1 MKRLISQRK
10 LFGLFI
16 KTHGLILLEP
26 ALLVK
31 VGSEKERYTFI
42 TKDLL
47 QHILC
52 SVNSPR
58 APQHCGSKGS
68 FLFKNIE
75 VFPNSWICNSFD
87 VYAHCTIFLCFVANY
102 PTDLILERC
111 SNFLSHCASCDLVIG
126 TLAWPHFWNTMST
139 ANRLYFLSRH
149 LLRQIKTF
157 FGKSTFNLLFYI
169 VLDKCAHAI

>member
-52 SVNSPR
+52 SVNSPPR
-58 APQHCGSKGS
+58 PTT
-68 FLFKNIE
+68 L
-75 VFPNSWICNSFD
+75 WI
-87 VYAHCTIFLCFVANY
+87 
-102 PTDLILERC
+102 
-111 SNFLSHCASCDLVIG
+111 
-126 TLAWPHFWNTMST
+126 
-139 ANRLYFLSRH
+139 
-149 LLRQIKTF
+149 
-157 FGKSTFNLLFYI
+157 
-169 VLDKCAHAI
+169 